1 MCYASHLK
9 FWFSSDIV
17 LPHKEDIERMD
28 SFREQLGEDWLR
40 YQHHLDD
47 TAVNP
52 AFPVV
57 DSVTIKVNTNSH
69 CTPPSPLFKTNMPPT
84 SLELL
89 PSPLLS
95 SELKEEEDKEMDS
108 TDLQPETESTLQC
121 TGHSPPNT
129 ESTLETSLGNTQ
141 ATSEAYSDPKP
152 PPEEDNDDDDRGGL
166 SVLS

>member
-1 MCYASHLK
+1 
-9 FWFSSDIV
+9 
-17 LPHKEDIERMD
+17 MD

-40 YQHHLDD
+40 YQHHLDG
-47 TAVNP
+47 TPVNP

-57 DSVTIKVNTNSH
+57 DSVTIKVNTNGH
-69 CTPPSPLFKTNMPPT
+69 CTTPSPLLKTNTSPT
-84 SLELL
+84 SLELV
-89 PSPLLS
+89 PPPLLS
-95 SELKEEEDKEMDS
+95 SELKEEEDKEEMES

-141 ATSEAYSDPKP
+141 ATTEAYSDPKP
-152 PPEEDNDDDDRGGL
+152 PPEEEDDDRGGL